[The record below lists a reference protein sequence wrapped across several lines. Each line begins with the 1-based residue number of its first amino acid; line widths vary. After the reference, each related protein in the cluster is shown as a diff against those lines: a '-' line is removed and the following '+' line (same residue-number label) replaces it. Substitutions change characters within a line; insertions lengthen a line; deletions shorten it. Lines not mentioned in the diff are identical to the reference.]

1 MPIKIRKGGVWQDI
15 TAGKVFA
22 NGSWR
27 SLIQIKVYKGGSWRT
42 VANFTAPA
50 EPPPSTGGS
59 GGGGGGG
66 TITVTLNK
74 GHVEAISSN
83 SVILTEPVTA
93 TPSGGRAPYTYAW
106 SIVSHDTNA
115 TYSIVSPTVATTQVK
130 AVGIPEEDSGTA
142 TFHCV
147 VTDSLGT
154 TATSATI
161 PAGFTHITPL

>member
-1 MPIKIRKGGVWQDI
+1 MGIKVRKGGVWRDI
-15 TAGKVFA
+15 ASGKVFA

-27 SLIQIKVYKGGSWRT
+27 DLVQIKVFKGGSWRT

-50 EPPPSTGGS
+50 EPPSGG

-66 TITVTLNK
+66 TITVTLDK
-74 GHVEAISSN
+74 GHVEAVSSN
-83 SVILTEPVTA
+83 AVILTEPVTA

-115 TYSIVSPTVATTQVK
+115 TYSIISPTLATTQVK
-130 AVGIPEEDSGTA
+130 AAGIPEEDSGTA